1 MNIPL
6 SISSI
11 YMFIFFHC
19 KWYSEILDKAA
30 EMLRGFLGNE
40 TSFLHSMAQ
49 LKSFHTLETTRRVN
63 WQNTPFEGKM
73 GGFNIIDKEIIYITL
88 QYFKISSIH
97 FFLRME

>member
-1 MNIPL
+1 MNMPL
-6 SISSI
+6 SIFSI

-19 KWYSEILDKAA
+19 KWYSKILDKAA
-30 EMLRGFLGNE
+30 ETLTGFLGNE

-73 GGFNIIDKEIIYITL
+73 VGFNIIDREIIYKTL
-88 QYFKISSIH
+88 QYLKISSIH

>member
-11 YMFIFFHC
+11 YIFIFFHC
-19 KWYSEILDKAA
+19 KWYSQILDKAA
-30 EMLRGFLGNE
+30 ETLTGFLGNE

-73 GGFNIIDKEIIYITL
+73 VRFNIIDKEIIYIQIKIL
-88 QYFKISSIH
+88 Q
-97 FFLRME
+97 